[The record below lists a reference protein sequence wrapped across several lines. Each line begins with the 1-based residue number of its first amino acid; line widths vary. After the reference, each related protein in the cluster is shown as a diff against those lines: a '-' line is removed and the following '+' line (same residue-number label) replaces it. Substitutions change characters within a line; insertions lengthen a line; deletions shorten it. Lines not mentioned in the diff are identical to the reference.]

1 MRAAH
6 LSRVRTYDAPSPRPL
21 VRTVPPS
28 ARPGRGRLASCAL
41 ARSPALAFEPCERV
55 CQPCC
60 AHCGYSYIHVA
71 DSSDQC
77 RHDLT
82 KALQSAKLYNE
93 TVGRAA
99 HVVDEA
105 TLRAPLRRCAATV
118 RYTRGPSAQPGV
130 AGVARVHR
138 AQAAGRV
145 LALRRGRLRC
155 VADVARHEQVRLEVS
170 LYFDELRAVLN
181 AREAEILL
189 ELDSRGGQKVCGR
202 IVRGGPPTH
211 SAAALVQLSELE
223 SQRKTLAAVMHG
235 IASCSEFTASVL
247 AHTID
252 DAVALFS
259 TKRVR
264 DPQRPLCRPMLA
276 PPRPARVV
284 QTY

>member
-1 MRAAH
+1 
-6 LSRVRTYDAPSPRPL
+6 
-21 VRTVPPS
+21 
-28 ARPGRGRLASCAL
+28 
-41 ARSPALAFEPCERV
+41 
-55 CQPCC
+55 
-60 AHCGYSYIHVA
+60 
-71 DSSDQC
+71 
-77 RHDLT
+77 
-82 KALQSAKLYNE
+82 
-93 TVGRAA
+93 
-99 HVVDEA
+99 
-105 TLRAPLRRCAATV
+105 
-118 RYTRGPSAQPGV
+118 
-130 AGVARVHR
+130 
-138 AQAAGRV
+138 
-145 LALRRGRLRC
+145 
-155 VADVARHEQVRLEVS
+155 VARHEQVRLEVS

-181 AREAEILL
+181 AREAEILF

-276 PPRPARVV
+276 PPRPARVM